1 MSETSAPHASSEP
14 GVWQAVIDG
23 VLYGSD
29 AEVAVWIKERLGVTT
44 APTAIPFIALGIV
57 EGNQIVGGAMFWN
70 HYDGEVR
77 DISVTVALAD
87 DVQLARK
94 TVVKLL
100 EYPFGDL
107 GLPRITALI
116 QMSNTRAIDQALKIG
131 FKLEGRMRRATR
143 DGGEV
148 GIFGLLAD
156 ECAIWQRRDA
166 PA

>member
-107 GLPRITALI
+107 GLPRILHWSAL
-116 QMSNTRAIDQALKIG
+116 LVGVIG
-131 FKLEGRMRRATR
+131 ATLAAAVMAWRGRPR
-143 DGGEV
+143 
-148 GIFGLLAD
+148 
-156 ECAIWQRRDA
+156 
-166 PA
+166 P